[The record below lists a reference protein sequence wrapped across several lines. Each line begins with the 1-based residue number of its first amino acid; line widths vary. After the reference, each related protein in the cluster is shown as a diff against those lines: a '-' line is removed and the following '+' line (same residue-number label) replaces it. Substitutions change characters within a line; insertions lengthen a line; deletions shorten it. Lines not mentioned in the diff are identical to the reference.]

1 MNRGGSHGR
10 HRDLVLQIC
19 ALNPCTSPTY
29 PSIQNI
35 HCQGKP
41 ELSIMGILK
50 LYGDSSVTSY
60 RLRIGDKRIIAY
72 YIDLLPI
79 ILIKL
84 PALKTLSQRFQTS
97 MSISVSSCVHISTT
111 RQHTSCRNWRS
122 PHFPA
127 LTGLCW

>member
-1 MNRGGSHGR
+1 MAGTG
-10 HRDLVLQIC
+10 RDLVLQIC

-50 LYGDSSVTSY
+50 LYGDSSY
-60 RLRIGDKRIIAY
+60 RLTIGDKRIIAY

-84 PALKTLSQRFQTS
+84 PSFENTKLEIPKFNVNLGELLHTCQYYKTTHQLPKLE
-97 MSISVSSCVHISTT
+97 IPT
-111 RQHTSCRNWRS
+111 RPS
-122 PHFPA
+122 PHW
-127 LTGLCW
+127 GVCW